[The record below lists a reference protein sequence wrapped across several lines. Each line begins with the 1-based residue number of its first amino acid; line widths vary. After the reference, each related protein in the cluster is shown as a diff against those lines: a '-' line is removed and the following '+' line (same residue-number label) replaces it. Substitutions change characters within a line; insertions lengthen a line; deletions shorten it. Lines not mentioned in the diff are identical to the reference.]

1 MKSYKAPWSISL
13 IVMTS
18 LASVIC
24 VGVSLDLARHGR
36 ALEALLPLAIVCGG
50 LLFIIRGY
58 TITGDAILVH
68 RLFWSTRLPLL
79 GLQSAEVAPD
89 IMRGGFRLWGNG
101 GLFSFTG
108 WFRNSALGVYRS
120 FVTDP
125 HRTVVLRYS
134 TRRVVL
140 SPSSPDEF
148 VHEVVISRQAA

>member
-1 MKSYKAPWSISL
+1 
-13 IVMTS
+13 
-18 LASVIC
+18 
-24 VGVSLDLARHGR
+24 
-36 ALEALLPLAIVCGG
+36 
-50 LLFIIRGY
+50 
-58 TITGDAILVH
+58 
-68 RLFWSTRLPLL
+68 
-79 GLQSAEVAPD
+79 
-89 IMRGGFRLWGNG
+89 MRGGFRLWGNG

-134 TRRVVL
+134 ARRVVL